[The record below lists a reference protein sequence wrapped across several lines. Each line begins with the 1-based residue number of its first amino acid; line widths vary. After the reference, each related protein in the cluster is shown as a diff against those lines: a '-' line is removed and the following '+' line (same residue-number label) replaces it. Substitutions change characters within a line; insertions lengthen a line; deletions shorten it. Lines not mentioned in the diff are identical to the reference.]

1 VNILDEN
8 LIVPEQDRLR
18 AWRIPC
24 QRIGGELGW
33 KGMKD
38 QNDVIPLLHSMRRP
52 TFFTRDRDYYRHA
65 LLHSGYCLVYLD
77 VDFDEVAKYA
87 RRFLRH
93 KDFRTQAQRMGKVVR
108 VHQRGVSYWQVS
120 LKGERALEW

>member
-1 VNILDEN
+1 MNILDEN

-65 LLHSGYCLVYLD
+65 LLHSGIVWFIWMLILMKWPSTPAAFCATRTSAHRRKGW
-77 VDFDEVAKYA
+77 AKLCA
-87 RRFLRH
+87 CIS
-93 KDFRTQAQRMGKVVR
+93 AG
-108 VHQRGVSYWQVS
+108 
-120 LKGERALEW
+120 